1 MRERKFSIPYFLL
14 YPVFGPVLGFSG
26 WAAIILFVEWYN
38 NRLAPEQFFGPE
50 GLGDMFWMLPIAY
63 VFGLVQA
70 IVTGVYATKSLRGN
84 GRSSL
89 VETLLVS
96 VLINLAIM
104 VAGALAFGFGFMQI
118 GVVLIPAGLFCVL
131 VIKGIEKMFFQWS
144 VAEVA

>member
-1 MRERKFSIPYFLL
+1 MRERNFSVPYFLF
-14 YPVFGPVLGFSG
+14 YPVFGPALGFFG

-38 NRLAPEQFFGPE
+38 SRLIPEQFFGPE

-63 VFGLVQA
+63 VFGLVPA
-70 IVTGVYATKSLRGN
+70 IVTGVYATKSLREN
-84 GRSSL
+84 GRSGL
-89 VETLLVS
+89 AETLLVS

-118 GVVLIPAGLFCVL
+118 GVVLIPASLFGVL

-144 VAEVA
+144 VVEVA